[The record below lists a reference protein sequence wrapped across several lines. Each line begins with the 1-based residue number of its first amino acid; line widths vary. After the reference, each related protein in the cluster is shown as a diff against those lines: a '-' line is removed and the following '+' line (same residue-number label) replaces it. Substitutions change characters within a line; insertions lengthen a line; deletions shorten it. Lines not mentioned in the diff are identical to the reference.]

1 MQAIKQFETQIL
13 MWKPKREKPQ
23 SIFVI
28 DHFTIIWS
36 APTD

>member
-13 MWKPKREKPQ
+13 TWKPKRENPQ

-28 DHFTIIWS
+28 NNFTITWS
-36 APTD
+36 IPTD